1 MPIKLPMTLFTGREK
16 ITLKFI
22 WNYKRPQIA
31 KAILREK
38 KKAGGITLSDFKLYY
53 QAPGNA
59 TAWHWHKNR
68 HIDQW
73 DRTERPEINPTHSWS
88 GNLWQRRQEYTMR
101 QTVSSIS
108 GAGKTGQLHVKE

>member
-1 MPIKLPMTLFTGREK
+1 MPIKPPMTLFTEREQ

-53 QAPGNA
+53 QAPGNT

-73 DRTERPEINPTHSWS
+73 DRTERPEINPTP
-88 GNLWQRRQEYTMR
+88 
-101 QTVSSIS
+101 
-108 GAGKTGQLHVKE
+108 GQLIYNKRGKNIQWDSLFNKWC

>member
-1 MPIKLPMTLFTGREK
+1 MPIKLPMTLFIEWEQ

-22 WNYKRPQIA
+22 WNYKRLQIA

-53 QAPGNA
+53 QASVNT
-59 TAWHWHKNR
+59 TAWYWHKNR
-68 HIDQW
+68 HIDW
-73 DRTERPEINPTHSWS
+73 SDRIERPEINPTHSWS
-88 GNLWQRRQEYTMR
+88 VNVWQRRQEYTMGK
-101 QTVSSIS
+101 TVSSIS

>member
-1 MPIKLPMTLFTGREK
+1 MPIKPPMTLFTEREQ

-38 KKAGGITLSDFKLYY
+38 KKAGGITLSDFKLYH
-53 QAPGNA
+53 QAPGNT

-73 DRTERPEINPTHSWS
+73 ERTERPEINP
-88 GNLWQRRQEYTMR
+88 
-101 QTVSSIS
+101 IP
-108 GAGKTGQLHVKE
+108 GQLIYDKGGKNIQWDRQSLQ